1 MHIRPGR
8 SIASLSPWLILVSL
22 AACGNHGAPPY
33 APDASTAPSPA
44 APAAAQASPSTA
56 APTAAATGVA
66 AARSDAGADPHVLYD
81 LREKCGEDA
90 RRWYQHFYEETG
102 AHRKQPQVSHGFTSH
117 YNARLN
123 DCFALTSSIGSI
135 EEIKS
140 RVAKVVEAQN
150 LSGVLEN
157 KNIGIFLIEADA
169 TAPAECRVADQVCKS
184 REEWESLT
192 ARYMT
197 E

>member
-1 MHIRPGR
+1 M
-8 SIASLSPWLILVSL
+8 
-22 AACGNHGAPPY
+22 
-33 APDASTAPSPA
+33 
-44 APAAAQASPSTA
+44 
-56 APTAAATGVA
+56 
-66 AARSDAGADPHVLYD
+66 
-81 LREKCGEDA
+81 
-90 RRWYQHFYEETG
+90 
-102 AHRKQPQVSHGFTSH
+102 SHGFTSH

-135 EEIKS
+135 DEIKS
-140 RVAKVVEAQN
+140 HGAKVVEAQN

-157 KNIGIFLIEADA
+157 RNIGTFLIEADA
-169 TAPAECRVADQVCKS
+169 AAPAECRVADQVCKS